1 MKISYSYLAGSSVAR
16 LAALSDG
23 IFAVAMTLLVLEL
36 HAPVKDVIHTEGDL
50 WNALLGLLPA
60 ITTCLMSFL
69 TLGIFWNGQ
78 QTQLIQIE
86 RSDRHLTWMHIA
98 FLFPVSILPFST
110 TLLAEFIGFRVALME
125 YWLNILLPGLML
137 YFTWRYAMRHG
148 LVKADTSEM
157 VDRAIRRRIVAG
169 QSLYAVGA
177 LLCLWT
183 PWASI
188 VVFIA
193 VQLNFAIGPRSGW
206 LSRA

>member
-1 MKISYSYLAGSSVAR
+1 MKTSYSHLAGSSVER

-36 HAPVKDVIHTEGDL
+36 HAPVKAVIHSEGDL

-78 QTQLIQIE
+78 QTQLIRIE

-110 TLLAEFIGFRVALME
+110 TLLAEFIGFRVALIE

-137 YFTWRYAMRHG
+137 YFTWRYAMHHG
-148 LVKADTSEM
+148 LVKADTSQAM
-157 VDRAIRRRIVAG
+157 DRAIRRRIVAG

-193 VQLNFAIGPRSGW
+193 VQLNFALGPRSGW

>member
-1 MKISYSYLAGSSVAR
+1 MKTSYSHLAGSSVER

-36 HAPVKDVIHTEGDL
+36 HAPMKDVIHTEGDL

-78 QTQLIQIE
+78 QTQLLRIE

-110 TLLAEFIGFRVALME
+110 TLLAEFIGFRMALME

-137 YFTWRYAMRHG
+137 YFTWRYATRHG
-148 LVKADTSEM
+148 LVKADTSEA

-177 LLCLWT
+177 LLCFWT

-188 VVFIA
+188 AVFIA

>member
-1 MKISYSYLAGSSVAR
+1 
-16 LAALSDG
+16 
-23 IFAVAMTLLVLEL
+23 
-36 HAPVKDVIHTEGDL
+36 
-50 WNALLGLLPA
+50 
-60 ITTCLMSFL
+60 
-69 TLGIFWNGQ
+69 
-78 QTQLIQIE
+78 
-86 RSDRHLTWMHIA
+86 MHIA

-110 TLLAEFIGFRVALME
+110 TLLAEFIGFRVALIE

-137 YFTWRYAMRHG
+137 YFTWRYAMHHG
-148 LVKADTSEM
+148 LVKADTSQAM
-157 VDRAIRRRIVAG
+157 DRAIRRRIVAG